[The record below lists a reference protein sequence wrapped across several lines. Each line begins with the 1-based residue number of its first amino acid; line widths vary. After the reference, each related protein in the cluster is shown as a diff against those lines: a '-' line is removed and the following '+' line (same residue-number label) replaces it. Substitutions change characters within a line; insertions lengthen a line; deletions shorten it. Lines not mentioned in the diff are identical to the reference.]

1 MKKTFTVYDVEIEFF
16 DQAESKMKQVVIVLD
31 DIKGMFI
38 RKVSETE
45 DYFTVIT
52 SFGYVA
58 VNEKDWFDI
67 KNTLREYNSN
77 LKPIL
82 D

>member
-1 MKKTFTVYDVEIEFF
+1 MKKTFAVYDVKIDFF
-16 DQAESKMKQVVIVLD
+16 DQAESKIKQVVIVLD

-45 DYFTVIT
+45 EYYVVIT
-52 SFGYVA
+52 SFGYVM

-67 KNTLREYNSN
+67 KN
-77 LKPIL
+77 IL
-82 D
+82 NGIGENK

>member
-16 DQAESKMKQVVIVLD
+16 DQSDSKMRQVVIVLD

-45 DYFTVIT
+45 DYFVVIT
-52 SFGYVA
+52 SFGYV
-58 VNEKDWFDI
+58 VINEKDWLDI
-67 KNTLREYNSN
+67 KNALIMYNSN

>member
-1 MKKTFTVYDVEIEFF
+1 MR
-16 DQAESKMKQVVIVLD
+16 QVVIVLD

-45 DYFTVIT
+45 DCFVVIT
-52 SFGYVA
+52 SFGYIQ

-67 KNTLREYNSN
+67 KNTLIMYNSN
-77 LKPIL
+77 LRPIV